1 MSSENRQIFFFIK
14 FFGSTLGCARFLLGW
29 SIACATISFFSQNI
43 DIMTVEGTCSIFFPV
58 TLLCRIF

>member
-43 DIMTVEGTCSIFFPV
+43 EIMTV
-58 TLLCRIF
+58 